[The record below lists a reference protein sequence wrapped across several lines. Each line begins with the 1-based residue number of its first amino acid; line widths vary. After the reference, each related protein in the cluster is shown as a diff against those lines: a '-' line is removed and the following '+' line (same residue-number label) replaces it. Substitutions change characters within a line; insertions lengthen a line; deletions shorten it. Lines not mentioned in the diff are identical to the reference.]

1 MPVHQEPAPAGVQQV
16 TVWLHFQDGG
26 ETSDAPGGGR
36 EAVPGRGG
44 GESLCQGWVGPAE
57 GNIRGQARHRNE
69 KHKSKK
75 FICRR
80 CGAGFPRKDSHQ
92 RHAGQCKGKKKNMER
107 KGRKPAGVTNLELMR
122 AVPGAPEEDIVG
134 LLEMADQGEAN
145 NAQLRAVTY
154 RAKQVLKDSLHLG
167 QTKAECGK

>member
-1 MPVHQEPAPAGVQQV
+1 MWQQ
-16 TVWLHFQDGG
+16 FQAGG
-26 ETSDAPGGGR
+26 ETYDAPGRGR
-36 EAVPGRGG
+36 GFVPGRGG

-57 GNIRGQARHRNE
+57 CNIRGQARHRNE

-75 FICRR
+75 FI
-80 CGAGFPRKDSHQ
+80 SHQ

-107 KGRKPAGVTNLELMR
+107 RGRKPAGVTNLEWKR
-122 AVPGAPEEDIVG
+122 ALPGAPEEDIEG
-134 LLEMADQGEAN
+134 LLEMVDQGEAN

-154 RAKQVLKDSLHLG
+154 RAKQVLKESLHLG